1 MLPVRYTGI
10 KSLVLNRTWFFIC
23 AFETN
28 RAIIIVFFL
37 TYRLFGGIFNSMD
50 PRIEDI
56 KTDIVSVTEK
66 LDALRAGQTVN
77 TGFLIERLIGDL
89 ESNIRDELSL
99 INEAIK

>member
-1 MLPVRYTGI
+1 
-10 KSLVLNRTWFFIC
+10 
-23 AFETN
+23 
-28 RAIIIVFFL
+28 
-37 TYRLFGGIFNSMD
+37 MD

-56 KTDIVSVTEK
+56 KNDIVAVTEK
-66 LDALRAGQTVN
+66 LDALRAGKTVN